1 MPDSTRT
8 VTLPIT
14 GMTCANC
21 VATIERGLRKLDGVN
36 VANVNLASERASVE
50 FDPSRLGTQALVE
63 RIRRAGYD
71 VALGEA
77 SLSLARI
84 GDSADAARLEKA
96 LQSRDGVESAV
107 VNLAAETLR
116 VRYIPTLI
124 GQAEIREAVRAA
136 GFEALEAGSEAT
148 DVEQDARRRELA
160 RQSRLLAIGLILTVP
175 LFLMGMGRDLG
186 LVPRHIAHA
195 GWYDWVMLA
204 FATPVQFIVGAQ
216 YYTGAFKALR
226 NRAANMDVLIAMG
239 SSAAYIYS
247 LAVLFGLVAGH
258 LYFETAAVII
268 TLIRLGKYLEA
279 RARGKTSEAIR
290 RLLGLQVRTASV
302 VRQGKEQEVAVDEV
316 QRGDIVLVRPGQRL
330 PVDGTVIEGRTAI
343 DESMITGESI
353 PVEKGPGDQVIGATL
368 NKTGAIRFEATRVGK
383 DTALAQII
391 RLVQEAQGSKA
402 PIQRLADR
410 VAAVF
415 VPIVIGIALVTFV
428 GWYFLAP
435 PPSGD
440 ISALAR
446 ALVNMV
452 AVLVIACP
460 CALGLATPTA
470 VMVGTGK
477 GATLGILFRSGEALE
492 RAGALTTVVLDKT
505 GTITRGEPVVTD
517 VAAKAGWEEAE
528 LLRLAASAERA
539 SEHPLGQAVVAA
551 ATERNIPTQVP
562 ERFEAVAGQ
571 GVVAEVEGRQ
581 VLLGSER
588 ILESRGVATES
599 IREAMSRLRAEAKTA
614 VGVAIGGQ
622 AVGALGIADTLKAGS
637 AEAIRELHSL
647 GLRVR
652 MLTGDNRLTAE
663 AIAARVGLGAESVR
677 AEVQPGDKSAEVK
690 SLQANGDVVAMV
702 GDGINDAPALAQAD
716 VGIAIGTGTDVA
728 IAAAP
733 VTLISGDLRGV
744 ARAVRLSR
752 GTMRTIRQN
761 LFWAFFYNVIL
772 IPAAALGYL
781 SPMLAAGAMAF
792 SSVFVVSNSLRLRG
806 LRLAGTAHGNE
817 PAIGWGGSEPGGEVG

>member
-1 MPDSTRT
+1 VSEPTRT
-8 VTLPIT
+8 VTLPVT

-21 VATIERGLRKLDGVN
+21 VATIERGLRKLDGVT

-50 FDPSRLGTQALVE
+50 FDPSRLAPQALVD
-63 RIRRAGYD
+63 RIRRSGYD

-77 SLSLARI
+77 TLQLARI
-84 GDSADAARLEKA
+84 GDSTDGQRLENVLRA
-96 LQSRDGVESAV
+96 REGIESAS
-107 VNLAAETLR
+107 VNLTAETLN

-124 GQAEIREAVRAA
+124 SQADIRDAARAA
-136 GFEALEAGSEAT
+136 GFETLASDSDVV
-148 DVEQDARRRELA
+148 DVEQRARHEEMD
-160 RQSRLLAIGLILTVP
+160 RQRRLLVLGLVLTVP

-186 LVPRHIAHA
+186 LVPHDIGQARWY
-195 GWYDWVMLA
+195 GWIMLA
-204 FATPVQFIVGAQ
+204 LATPVQFVVGAQ
-216 YYTGAFKALR
+216 YYAGAYQALR
-226 NRAANMDVLIAMG
+226 NRSANMDVLIAMG
-239 SSAAYIYS
+239 SSTAFLYS
-247 LAVLFGLVAGH
+247 VAVLIGLVPGH

-268 TLIRLGKYLEA
+268 TLIRLGKFLEA
-279 RARGKTSEAIR
+279 RARGRTSEAIR

-302 VRQGKEQEVAVDEV
+302 MRSGAEVEIPVEDV
-316 QRGDIVLVRPGQRL
+316 QRGDIVLVRPGQRI
-330 PVDGTVIEGRTAI
+330 PVDGTVIDGRTDV
-343 DESMITGESI
+343 DESMITGESV
-353 PVEKGPGDQVIGATL
+353 PVEKKPGDEVIGATL
-368 NKTGAIRFEATRVGK
+368 NKTGVVRFEATRVGK

-410 VAAVF
+410 VAGVF
-415 VPIVIGIALVTFV
+415 VPVVIGTALLTFV
-428 GWYFLAP
+428 GWMLLGP
-435 PPSGD
+435 PISGD
-440 ISALAR
+440 SSGLAR
-446 ALVNMV
+446 ALINTI
-452 AVLVIACP
+452 AVLVVACP

-492 RAGALTTVVLDKT
+492 RAGGLTAVVLDKT
-505 GTITRGEPVVTD
+505 GTITRGEPAVTD
-517 VAAKAGWEEAE
+517 VIARPGWTESEV
-528 LLRLAASAERA
+528 LRLAASAERG

-551 ATERNIPTQVP
+551 ATERAVTTQMP
-562 ERFEAVAGQ
+562 DRFEAIAGQ
-571 GVVAEVEGRQ
+571 GIVAEVDNRP

-588 ILESRGVATES
+588 FLEGRGVEAS
-599 IREAMSRLRAEAKTA
+599 PIREAMDQLRAEAKTA
-614 VGVAIGGQ
+614 VGVAVDGE
-622 AVGALGIADTLKAGS
+622 AVGALGVADTAKAGS
-637 AEAIRELHSL
+637 AEAIRELQGL
-647 GLRVR
+647 GLRVT

-663 AIAARVGLGAESVR
+663 AIAARVGLRPGSVR
-677 AEVQPGDKSAEVK
+677 AEVMPGDKAAEVK
-690 SLQANGDVVAMV
+690 ALQGASQVVAMV

-744 ARAVRLSR
+744 ARAVQLSR

-781 SPMLAAGAMAF
+781 NPMLAAGAMAF

-806 LRLAGTAHGNE
+806 LRLSGAANG
-817 PAIGWGGSEPGGEVG
+817 I